1 MLLAIALFDEV
12 EIFPL
17 KPVQLAELG
26 FELLAAEFQE
36 NRLHDLLE
44 LDLGRFLDVCLVLL
58 LLLVFLDL
66 PVELWR
72 VVDLEFPRDRHI
84 KIQLLRRDGAEEMIS
99 AGLDVRPLFLGLI
112 CYCFEHLVNQFF
124 SIFLA
129 QRLDIGFKPSV
140 ELRSK
145 LI

>member
-66 PVELWR
+66 PVEL
-72 VVDLEFPRDRHI
+72 
-84 KIQLLRRDGAEEMIS
+84 
-99 AGLDVRPLFLGLI
+99 
-112 CYCFEHLVNQFF
+112 
-124 SIFLA
+124 
-129 QRLDIGFKPSV
+129 
-140 ELRSK
+140 
-145 LI
+145 